1 MPSSGDDSET
11 SAIEAAYQEQ
21 IHALFKVLVNN
32 LIDEPISHQTDQQS
46 LAKFTAGL
54 NVAKRARQL
63 ALSAVHRRWQQPLGD
78 YDGGKSEQNDLE
90 RRAPMAEG
98 EGLSALH
105 HEPDRSRAGH
115 VDERCPNR
123 GR

>member
-1 MPSSGDDSET
+1 VVQQQEEMMPSSGDDSER

-63 ALSAVHRRWQQPLGD
+63 ALSAVAPRLAAATRGLRRRKNPA
-78 YDGGKSEQNDLE
+78 K
-90 RRAPMAEG
+90 
-98 EGLSALH
+98 
-105 HEPDRSRAGH
+105 
-115 VDERCPNR
+115 
-123 GR
+123 

>member
-11 SAIEAAYQEQ
+11 SAIKAAYQEQ

-32 LIDEPISHQTDQQS
+32 LIDEPISRQTDQQS

-63 ALSAVHRRWQQPLGD
+63 ALNAVAPKLAAATRVRVAEVRTDLTVLLTPLV
-78 YDGGKSEQNDLE
+78 S
-90 RRAPMAEG
+90 
-98 EGLSALH
+98 S
-105 HEPDRSRAGH
+105 GH
-115 VDERCPNR
+115 PLL
-123 GR
+123 